1 MKKLLITL
9 GISGLLMT
17 GCQTARETAPEINT
31 IAPADSALFET
42 ETDNEENAEEAPAET
57 KERKIRNAK
66 GNSEGMA
73 VYSSCSFV
81 YEDTEWELQT
91 LVQEDMLIDGEL
103 ALDDRNRF
111 LIQAVSGDASYV
123 FLDEMIQLGVPEAD
137 VWVDEQDKM
146 HIVLRD
152 IRSARYRV
160 TDFIFDSKE
169 KEFIGTDVL
178 DGEGINYIGTTKR

>member
-1 MKKLLITL
+1 M
-9 GISGLLMT
+9 
-17 GCQTARETAPEINT
+17 
-31 IAPADSALFET
+31 
-42 ETDNEENAEEAPAET
+42 
-57 KERKIRNAK
+57 
-66 GNSEGMA
+66 
-73 VYSSCSFV
+73 
-81 YEDTEWELQT
+81 
-91 LVQEDMLIDGEL
+91 QEDMLIDGEL

-111 LIQAVSGDASYV
+111 LIRAVSGDASYV

-160 TDFIFDSKE
+160 TDFIFDLEE